1 MTEITYGIAGF
12 GDGSAEIKVDNLRGV
27 MTFTLGEDGPCH
39 QFEYQIEPHG
49 LNGESIISFFC
60 KHNPRLKDADR
71 VKLFHIVGR
80 TSPFFPN
87 QVVFDMTKSVLKD
100 KTDND
105 SLPVGGNYFYNLIAE
120 GKKIDDFVLN
130 VEMVR
135 DDRIAGGRRK
145 KKSRKKKSHKKKSHK
160 KKSHKKKSHK
170 KKSHKKKSIRQRRK
184 SRRKKNR
191 KKRTRLKKIDQ

>member
-160 KKSHKKKSHK
+160 KKS
-170 KKSHKKKSIRQRRK
+170 IRQRRK

>member
-1 MTEITYGIAGF
+1 MTDITYILAGW
-12 GDGSAEIKVDNLRGV
+12 GDGSAEMKVDNLRGV
-27 MTFTLGEDGPCH
+27 MKFKLGPYGPYY
-39 QFEYQIEPHG
+39 QFEYQIEPPG

-60 KHNPRLKDADR
+60 KHNQRLDDADR

-105 SLPVGGNYFYNLIAE
+105 SLPVGGNYFYNLIEE
-120 GKKIDDFVLN
+120 GEKIDDFVLN

-145 KKSRKKKSHKKKSHK
+145 KKSHKKKSHK
-160 KKSHKKKSHK
+160 KKSHKKKTRRK
-170 KKSHKKKSIRQRRK
+170 RRK

-191 KKRTRLKKIDQ
+191 KKRTRFKKNRPIKSKKK